1 MALSAI
7 ASDGLHP
14 PRLKIETADQV
25 ILCIGNIEEV
35 VGQSLPMGCAKGRL
49 LKRSVSGPGLTR
61 TGEVEHV
68 TPKISDDD
76 PMVSRIGN
84 DETLRFGIG

>member
-1 MALSAI
+1 MESGRVVT
-7 ASDGLHP
+7 SP
-14 PRLKIETADQV
+14 ADQV
-25 ILCIGNIEEV
+25 ILCIGNIEEG